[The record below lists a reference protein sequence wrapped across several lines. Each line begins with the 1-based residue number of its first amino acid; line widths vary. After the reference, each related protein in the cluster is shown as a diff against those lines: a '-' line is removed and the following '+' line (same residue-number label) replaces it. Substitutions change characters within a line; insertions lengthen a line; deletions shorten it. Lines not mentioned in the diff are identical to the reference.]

1 MIEQMQPSLISTA
14 LFVLLFMLIFYLFER
29 YKISIQA
36 FWAKQSL
43 PGKIPWDTTRKIIF
57 LWVGILVARKL
68 IYYVPYPGIIQ
79 TTSSVWWVDTNV
91 LTFLYFLFFL
101 FLLAVTLIGIAVAFK
116 ANPSERI
123 ERDFVQTLV
132 VLFVLG
138 VGFTLFKPHEFSQEP
153 MPLVKIILTPLLM
166 LKMICTG
173 KYLGL
178 LTSLGMGYFIF
189 NRYKKLK
196 PGITQT
202 NMKFLALPVLIF
214 FVFLFIGY
222 AHFTGDGKAEILHKL
237 ETAKS
242 PKAFEDLVE
251 AAHSI
256 KDNLYKS
263 SVLRNTAM
271 VIAKNGD
278 TSWAISIAKGIPDM
292 KIKDNT
298 LSEIQQR
305 MEKK

>member
-1 MIEQMQPSLISTA
+1 MIEQIQEYLVLTA
-14 LFVLLFMLIFYLFER
+14 CFCLLFILTFLLFER
-29 YKISIQA
+29 YKKSIQA

-43 PGKIPWDTTRKIIF
+43 PGKIPWDTTRKIIW
-57 LWVGILVARKL
+57 LWAGILVARKL

-91 LTFLYFLFFL
+91 LTFLYFIFFL
-101 FLLAVTLIGIAVAFK
+101 FLLAATLIGIAFAFK

-132 VLFVLG
+132 VLFALG
-138 VGFTLFKPHEFSQEP
+138 VGFTLFKPHELSQEP
-153 MPLVKIILTPLLM
+153 MPLVKIMLTPLIM

-196 PGITQT
+196 PGITRS
-202 NMKFLALPVLIF
+202 NIKFLALPVLIF
-214 FVFLFIGY
+214 FVFLFFGY

-242 PKAFEDLVE
+242 RKAFEDLVE

-263 SVLRNTAM
+263 SVLRITAM

-278 TSWAISIAKGIPDM
+278 TSWAISIVKGIPDM

-298 LSEIQQR
+298 LSEIRQR
-305 MEKK
+305 KEKK